1 MTDIAVIG
9 GGPAGLTAALYAAR
23 AGKSVTVYER
33 ECIGGQI
40 TRAPQVENYPG
51 AENISGLQLGDR
63 MAAQAEAAGAEIS
76 LTDVQKIAKES
87 SGIFRLDTDDGE
99 YYAKA
104 VIYACGAR
112 PKTLGLPGEAELVG
126 HGVSYCALCDGSFF
140 RGKDVAVV
148 GGGNSAFDDVL
159 LLSERCRHV
168 TLIHRRSSFR
178 AEQILVERVKQRN
191 NISFLTDT
199 TVSELIQ
206 ENGQLTALMLKSKIE
221 KNETLSASGLFV
233 ALGRLPDTQLLIGL
247 APLDENGYVFTDE
260 KTVIPETPGL
270 FAAGDC
276 REKSVRQ
283 LTTAVSDALLFI
295 GIVFYIKAHAD
306 AAGSLRKAHFVCLDT
321 EGHTRILS
329 AVKPHKISK
338 NKLAVLPFSRRPL
351 IKGSAGPEYSLIP
364 YHLAVLHIG
373 KGFGNIYMYIL

>member
-23 AGKSVTVYER
+23 TGKTVTVYER

-40 TRAPQVENYPG
+40 TRAPLVENYPG
-51 AENISGLQLGDR
+51 TGTVSGLQLGDS

-148 GGGNSAFDDVL
+148 GGGSSAFADAL
-159 LLSERCRHV
+159 LLSERCSHV

-178 AEQILVERVKQRN
+178 AEQILVDRVKQRN
-191 NISFLTDT
+191 NISLLTDT
-199 TVSELIQ
+199 TVSELIR
-206 ENGQLTALMLKSKIE
+206 ENGQLTGLALKSKIGKGE
-221 KNETLSASGLFV
+221 ILAVSGLFV
-233 ALGRLPDTQLLIGL
+233 ALGRLPDTQALVGL
-247 APLDENGYVFTDE
+247 AALDENGYVFTDE
-260 KTVIPETPGL
+260 KTAVPETPGL
-270 FAAGDC
+270 FVAGDC
-276 REKSVRQ
+276 RIKSVRQ
-283 LTTAVSDALLFI
+283 LTTAVSD
-295 GIVFYIKAHAD
+295 GTV
-306 AAGSLRKAHFVCLDT
+306 AA
-321 EGHTRILS
+321 IS
-329 AVKPHKISK
+329 ACEYLEKHK
-338 NKLAVLPFSRRPL
+338 
-351 IKGSAGPEYSLIP
+351 
-364 YHLAVLHIG
+364 
-373 KGFGNIYMYIL
+373 

>member
-23 AGKSVTVYER
+23 AGKTVTVYER

-51 AENISGLQLGDR
+51 TGTVSGLQLSDR

-76 LTDVQKIAKES
+76 LTDVQKIVKES

-112 PKTLGLPGEAELVG
+112 PRTLGLPGEAELIG
-126 HGVSYCALCDGSFF
+126 HGISYCALCDGSFF
-140 RGKDVAVV
+140 REQAVAVV
-148 GGGNSAFDDVL
+148 GGGNSAFDDAL

-178 AEQILVERVKQRN
+178 AEQILVERVKQCN
-191 NISFLTDT
+191 TISLLTDM

-206 ENGQLTALMLKSKIE
+206 ENGQLTGLKLKSKIG
-221 KNETLSASGLFV
+221 KGETLSVSGLFV
-233 ALGRLPDTQLLIGL
+233 ALGRLPDTQVLVGL
-247 APLDENGYVFTDE
+247 APLDENGYVFTDG
-260 KTVIPETPGL
+260 KMAVPETPGL

-276 REKSVRQ
+276 RIKSVRQ
-283 LTTAVSDALLFI
+283 LTTAVSD
-295 GIVFYIKAHAD
+295 GTV
-306 AAGSLRKAHFVCLDT
+306 AAV
-321 EGHTRILS
+321 S
-329 AVKPHKISK
+329 ACTYLEQQK
-338 NKLAVLPFSRRPL
+338 
-351 IKGSAGPEYSLIP
+351 
-364 YHLAVLHIG
+364 
-373 KGFGNIYMYIL
+373 

>member
-23 AGKSVTVYER
+23 EGKTVTVYER

-51 AENISGLQLGDR
+51 TGTVSGLQLSDR
-63 MAAQAEAAGAEIS
+63 MAAEAAGAEIS
-76 LTDVQKIAKES
+76 LTDVQKIVKES

-112 PKTLGLPGEAELVG
+112 PRTLGLPGEAELIG
-126 HGVSYCALCDGSFF
+126 HGISYCALCDGSFF
-140 RGKDVAVV
+140 REQAVAVV

-178 AEQILVERVKQRN
+178 AEQILVERVKQCN
-191 NISFLTDT
+191 NISLLTDM

-206 ENGQLTALMLKSKIE
+206 ENGQLTGLKLKSKIG
-221 KNETLSASGLFV
+221 KGETLSVSGLFV
-233 ALGRLPDTQLLIGL
+233 ALGRLPDTQVLVGL
-247 APLDENGYVFTDE
+247 APLDENGYVFTDG
-260 KTVIPETPGL
+260 KMAVPETPGL

-276 REKSVRQ
+276 RIKSVRQ
-283 LTTAVSDALLFI
+283 LTTAVSD
-295 GIVFYIKAHAD
+295 GTV
-306 AAGSLRKAHFVCLDT
+306 AAV
-321 EGHTRILS
+321 S
-329 AVKPHKISK
+329 ACTYLEQQK
-338 NKLAVLPFSRRPL
+338 
-351 IKGSAGPEYSLIP
+351 
-364 YHLAVLHIG
+364 
-373 KGFGNIYMYIL
+373 

>member
-23 AGKSVTVYER
+23 AGKTVTVYER

-51 AENISGLQLGDR
+51 TGTVSGLQLSDR

-76 LTDVQKIAKES
+76 LTDVQKIVKES

-112 PKTLGLPGEAELVG
+112 PRTLGLPGEAELIG
-126 HGVSYCALCDGSFF
+126 HGISYCALCDGSFF
-140 RGKDVAVV
+140 REQAVAVV
-148 GGGNSAFDDVL
+148 GGGNSAFDDAL

-178 AEQILVERVKQRN
+178 AEQILVQRVKQCN
-191 NISFLTDT
+191 NISLLTDMA
-199 TVSELIQ
+199 VSELIQ
-206 ENGQLTALMLKSKIE
+206 ENGQLTGLKLKSKIG
-221 KNETLSASGLFV
+221 KGETLPVSGLFV
-233 ALGRLPDTQLLIGL
+233 ALGRLPDTQVLVGL
-247 APLDENGYVFTDE
+247 APLDENGYVFTDG
-260 KTVIPETPGL
+260 KMAVPETPGL

-276 REKSVRQ
+276 RIKSVRQ
-283 LTTAVSDALLFI
+283 LTTAVSD
-295 GIVFYIKAHAD
+295 GTV
-306 AAGSLRKAHFVCLDT
+306 AAV
-321 EGHTRILS
+321 S
-329 AVKPHKISK
+329 ACTYLEQHPS
-338 NKLAVLPFSRRPL
+338 
-351 IKGSAGPEYSLIP
+351 
-364 YHLAVLHIG
+364 
-373 KGFGNIYMYIL
+373 M